1 MRLGPEAEPLGQ
13 VSAVVTLARLTDL
26 RELAAAT
33 AHRLGMRASAVPDV
47 LIAINEIATNAVT
60 HGRAPAWLRIWGEAG
75 DLVVEVR
82 DSGHWRDAA
91 LAELPSELP
100 PETVPGGR
108 GLWIARAVARTLT
121 VDTDRFGTRVT
132 LRFALT

>member
-1 MRLGPEAEPLGQ
+1 MKLGPGAEPLGL
-13 VSAVVTLARLTDL
+13 VSAGVTLAQLTDV

-33 AHRLGMRASAVPDV
+33 AYQLGMRADAVPDV

-60 HGRAPAWLRIWGEAG
+60 HGRAPARVRIWRESS

-82 DSGHWRDAA
+82 DAGHWPGAA
-91 LAELPSELP
+91 RAELPSDLP

-108 GLWIARAVARTLT
+108 GLWIARAVARTLA
-121 VDTDRFGTRVT
+121 VDTDRSGTRVT
-132 LRFALT
+132 LRFALN